1 MKKARKGET
10 FSSNNINIP
19 ICNLKYMKTVSDWIA
34 LYFQNIAATLG
45 GGGGIPGDGGGDA
58 GQKIGINWGVAKL

>member
-1 MKKARKGET
+1 
-10 FSSNNINIP
+10 
-19 ICNLKYMKTVSDWIA
+19 MKTVSDWIA

>member
-1 MKKARKGET
+1 
-10 FSSNNINIP
+10 
-19 ICNLKYMKTVSDWIA
+19 MKTVSDWIA
-34 LYFQNIAATLG
+34 LYFQNIAATL